1 MHRINIGFSPCP
13 NDTFIFDALVHERI
27 ENSNYSFQEQLL
39 DVEALNQKAMI
50 AELEVTKLSFHAFM
64 HVIDKYE
71 LLHSG
76 SALGNNCG
84 PLLISKTAIKPSE
97 ISSKTVAIP
106 GELTT
111 ANFLLDYAFPD
122 ISDKLVMTFDEIEE
136 AVLDGRA
143 DLGLIIHENRFTYA
157 SKGLIKV
164 MDLGEY
170 WETKTTYPIPL
181 GGIAIRRDLSA
192 ETKREINQLVRQ
204 SIEFAF
210 NHPDESLPYTRAHA
224 QEMDTEVMQK
234 HINLYVNDYSIE
246 LDESGKQAIEF
257 MYSNMVDQGRIS
269 PSTQNLFVE
278 K

>member
-246 LDESGKQAIEF
+246 LGESGKQAIEF